1 MRRGSRVG
9 GIRRAGRRLTRDG
22 EAEWPDDSDESSILS
37 ELASRGEAP
46 APVRLQGK
54 PAASEKLPPVDELV
68 ARIPAGVLG
77 LLDDL
82 FRAKFTAVR
91 RYEAPEEVKP
101 SSQAPSAGRP
111 LTLLR

>member
-1 MRRGSRVG
+1 MPADG
-9 GIRRAGRRLTRDG
+9 APDG
-22 EAEWPDDSDESSILS
+22 EGDWPDESDESSILS

-46 APVRLQGK
+46 VPAALRGK
-54 PAASEKLPPVDELV
+54 PAPSEKLPPVDELV

-91 RYEAPEEVKP
+91 RYEAPAEVKP
-101 SSQAPSAGRP
+101 SSPAPSAGAR
-111 LTLLR
+111 